1 MPFIIACLI
10 GAFVDLSGAG
20 LPRSAAVIAAVAPT
34 ASSSCVLA
42 RQLGGDAPLMA
53 SPTTVQVPVATLP
66 TMIWIAGA

>member
-20 LPRSAAVIAAVAPT
+20 LPRSAAVIAAI
-34 ASSSCVLA
+34 
-42 RQLGGDAPLMA
+42 
-53 SPTTVQVPVATLP
+53 VPTLP